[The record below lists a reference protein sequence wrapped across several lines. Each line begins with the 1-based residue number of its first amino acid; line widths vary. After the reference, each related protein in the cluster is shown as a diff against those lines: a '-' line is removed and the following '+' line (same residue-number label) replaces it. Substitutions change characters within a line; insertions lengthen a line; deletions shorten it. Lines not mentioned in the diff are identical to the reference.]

1 MGVTVSTESKPSI
14 VGTTDEIRSF
24 NVTEA
29 YGVIITNQVYRKTS
43 YQNID
48 QVVENAA
55 TIKRTFEFLNI
66 TNITEFTDSTME
78 DFEIFL

>member
-1 MGVTVSTESKPSI
+1 MGKEISKEAEPKTFK
-14 VGTTDEIRSF
+14 TTDEIGSF
-24 NVTEA
+24 YVTEA
-29 YGVIITNQVYRKTS
+29 HAVIITNRVYANYK
-43 YQNID
+43 NID

-78 DFEIFL
+78 NFEIFF